1 MRTPFFTSIMP
12 RFFLIIISLILITG
26 CGGGTQFQT
35 TTTVKDFQAK
45 AKKAS
50 MESMDLNKKIMA
62 SADLSPDVGE
72 YILGPGDLLSVK
84 VFESPDL
91 DSEVRV
97 SARGFVTL
105 PILGTVNI
113 KGLSVSEAEAKIEEL
128 LRKDYIR
135 DPHVTVFIKEHVS
148 QQITMVGA
156 VKNPGTYDYISK
168 KNILDVLAIAGGLT
182 EQAGTVAMVTR
193 KKGEADE
200 RTNFVIDLDQ
210 LIKKGNM
217 ELNIVILGGDVV
229 FIPEAGMVFMD
240 GAVRKPGSYP
250 IKGNMNINEA
260 IALAGGLSN
269 LASNDEIKL
278 IRYVGGGKRDVV
290 NFNFNDLQTG
300 KGDQVFLKDKDI
312 VYVESSGFK
321 TFFYGLGLNLG
332 IPGMGVG
339 YSRPTN

>member
-1 MRTPFFTSIMP
+1 MP
-12 RFFLIIISLILITG
+12 KIFLIIISLILTG
-26 CGGGTQFQT
+26 CGAGTQFQT
-35 TTTVKDFQAK
+35 TTTVADFQAK
-45 AKKAS
+45 AKEAS
-50 MESMDLNKKIMA
+50 QETMDLNKQIMA

-148 QQITMVGA
+148 QQITLVGA

-168 KNILDVLAIAGGLT
+168 KSVLDVLAIAGGLT
-182 EQAGTVAMVTR
+182 EQSGTVAMVTR
-193 KKGEADE
+193 KKDKTEE
-200 RTNFVIDLDQ
+200 RMNFVIDLDQ
-210 LIKKGNM
+210 LIKKGKL
-217 ELNIVILGGDVV
+217 ELNITILGGDVI
-229 FIPEAGMVFMD
+229 FIPEAGVVFMD
-240 GAVRKPGSYP
+240 GAVNKPGSYP

-260 IALAGGLSN
+260 IVLAGGLSK

-278 IRYVGGGKRDVV
+278 IRYIGGGKRDVV

-312 VYVESSGFK
+312 IYVESSGFK

-332 IPGMGVG
+332 LPGLGVG
-339 YSRPTN
+339 YNPP